1 MQNILQGLIAFG
13 ERRRRALQMLLTL
26 LTAAALAVISV
37 STGPLANLYYI
48 ETWEARR
55 LLIVLVYALL
65 PLGMGYVIF
74 VRGAKGLDFL
84 FLYGALT
91 AALLLRTTTLS
102 QIVPDYAPMRAFV
115 EALSQDGLAAAPQGV
130 GRYGLLGTYL
140 FALIARVP
148 IRELY
153 LFKYVAIA
161 CDFALAFALCALV
174 ERFVDR
180 RRGTVAMLAVLYN
193 PLTWLTSAYWGRWD
207 ALCALLV
214 VLSLLA
220 LLQKRRTLCAV
231 LFALAYAASPEALF
245 LLPLLLLWP
254 HHGLKASH
262 LGAALLTLLAAALPM
277 AFLSSPAAALEGVGP
292 ARLFADSAAQLQN
305 CAPTLYQ
312 FVPASNLR
320 YREQYGFLQFVQG
333 IEPAES
339 SKWYTQ
345 EAIDRIFQAGVYAAV
360 VVLLG
365 AAAACRRLRRA
376 VSKDQ
381 LWQVALMASVFVPMI
396 LPGMNPRSFYLA
408 SSFSL
413 LYALRYEKRIRV
425 AVLVMGAAFLSYVPS
440 LTGQYV
446 VPLTLAMGMNVL
458 SLFQVGRDFAAQVAP
473 RARELPELRPAARDR
488 I

>member
-1 MQNILQGLIAFG
+1 MQNVFQGLFAFC

-26 LTAAALAVISV
+26 LTAAALCVISV
-37 STGPLANLYYI
+37 GMGPLANLYYI

-65 PLGMGYVIF
+65 PLCMGYVIF
-74 VRGAKGLDFL
+74 VRGAKGLDFF
-84 FLYGALT
+84 FLYFAVT
-91 AALLLRTTTLS
+91 AALILRTTTLS

-115 EALSQDGLAAAPQGV
+115 EALSQDGLAAAPQGA

-140 FALIARVP
+140 LALIAKVP

-153 LFKYVAIA
+153 LFKYAAIA
-161 CDFALAFALCALV
+161 FDFALAFALSALV
-174 ERFVDR
+174 ERFIDR
-180 RRGTVAMLAVLYN
+180 RRGTLAMLAVLYN

-220 LLQKRRTLCAV
+220 LLQKRRTLCAA
-231 LFALAYAASPEALF
+231 LFALAYAASAEALF

-254 HHGLKASH
+254 HHGLRASH
-262 LGAALLTLLAAALPM
+262 LGAALLTLAVACLPM
-277 AFLSSPAAALEGVGP
+277 ALLSSPAAALLGVGP
-292 ARLFADSAAQLQN
+292 ARLFADSAGQLQN

-320 YREQYGFLQFVQG
+320 YREQYGFLQFVSG
-333 IEPAES
+333 IEPMES

-345 EAIDRIFQAGVYAAV
+345 ASIDRLFRAGLYAAA

-376 VSKDQ
+376 VSRDQ
-381 LWQVALMASVFVPMI
+381 LWQAALMASVFVPMI

-408 SSFSL
+408 SLLSL
-413 LYALRYEKRIRV
+413 LYALRCEKRLRV
-425 AVLVMGAAFLSYVPS
+425 AVLVMGATFLSYVPS

-446 VPLTLAMGMNVL
+446 LPLTLAMGMNAL
-458 SLFQVGRDFAAQVAP
+458 ALFQVGRDFAAQVGP
-473 RARELPELRPAARDR
+473 RAKGLPALTPAARDR

>member
-1 MQNILQGLIAFG
+1 MQNILQGLIALG

-115 EALSQDGLAAAPQGV
+115 EALSPGRPRRRVAGRGPLRAPRHLSVRLDRQGSDTRAVSVQVRGDRLRLRARVRALRAGGALRRSPPRHVRDARGALQSPDVAHERLLGPMGRFVRAARRALAPRAFAKAQDAVHRAVRARLRRVARSAVSAAASAALAASRPEGLPP
-130 GRYGLLGTYL
+130 GRGASY
-140 FALIARVP
+140 AA
-148 IRELY
+148 
-153 LFKYVAIA
+153 
-161 CDFALAFALCALV
+161 
-174 ERFVDR
+174 R
-180 RRGTVAMLAVLYN
+180 RRPAHGV
-193 PLTWLTSAYWGRWD
+193 P
-207 ALCALLV
+207 
-214 VLSLLA
+214 
-220 LLQKRRTLCAV
+220 
-231 LFALAYAASPEALF
+231 F
-245 LLPLLLLWP
+245 L
-254 HHGLKASH
+254 
-262 LGAALLTLLAAALPM
+262 
-277 AFLSSPAAALEGVGP
+277 PAAALEGVGP

-425 AVLVMGAAFLSYVPS
+425 AVLVMGAAFLSYV
-440 LTGQYV
+440 
-446 VPLTLAMGMNVL
+446 
-458 SLFQVGRDFAAQVAP
+458 
-473 RARELPELRPAARDR
+473 RP
-488 I
+488 